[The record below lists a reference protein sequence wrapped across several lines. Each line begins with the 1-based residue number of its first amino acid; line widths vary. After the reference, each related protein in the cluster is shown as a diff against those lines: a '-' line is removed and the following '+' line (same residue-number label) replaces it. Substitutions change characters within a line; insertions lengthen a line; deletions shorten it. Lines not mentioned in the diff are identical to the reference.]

1 MKNFEHIEEELN
13 ETLLELRRCR
23 EREISLAEE
32 NRTILATL
40 SALSNSENK
49 YQIFDELQKV
59 LGQYINF
66 SDFIV
71 ISKQKSEQLFTT
83 FLTTNSAFKDRQW
96 RYGDKFQRV
105 LDGECILLFQPD
117 SLTEFSFLTE
127 VLRQSIGMALMI
139 GIRAQ
144 ASDSV
149 LLLLGSESGQFNT
162 YTKST
167 FLRFRPLIER
177 AISEIE
183 HKEALQHIVEQR
195 TKELQ
200 EARQIAEQANETKSQ
215 FLAMM
220 SHELRTPL
228 NAVIGIIDILQQD
241 SDDYQSDLLTR
252 MGHSAELLQVIIG
265 DILDVSQ
272 IESGHFKLHR
282 QWTNLHARLLGSLE
296 HYQENAKQKHL
307 AFRISAQVS
316 DQYEYFVDPVRL
328 MQIIFNLVGNAIKFT
343 DEGEVKVE
351 LNTADDQLTIIVTDT
366 GIGIKPE
373 KLHYLFTPFIQAD
386 STKTR
391 NYGGSGL
398 GLAITKHLVDLMGGQ
413 IHVESRLGKGTTF
426 HVNLPLHLKKT
437 YQASQSSAVSSCLS
451 PSHKATTE
459 KNILVVEDTKT
470 NQMVIQIL
478 LEQLGYS
485 VTIAGHGQECLDII
499 AKHPDFDLILMD
511 ISMPVMDGI
520 EATQRLRHH
529 NILTPVIALT
539 AHSTPEDREEC
550 LLAGM
555 DDFIVKPFRKHQ
567 IQAMVNKYLNENR

>member
-1 MKNFEHIEEELN
+1 MKNLEHIEELN

-59 LGQYINF
+59 LGQYIDF

-71 ISKQKSEQLFTT
+71 ISKQKSELTFTT
-83 FLTTNSAFKDRQW
+83 FLTTNRVFKDRHW
-96 RYGDKFQRV
+96 RYGNKFQRV

-117 SLTEFSFLTE
+117 SLAEFSFLGE
-127 VLRQSIGMALMI
+127 SLRQSIRMALMI

-149 LLLLGSESGQFNT
+149 LLLLGSENGQFNT
-162 YTKST
+162 DTKST

-183 HKEALQHIVEQR
+183 HKETLQSIVDQR

-228 NAVIGIIDILQQD
+228 NAVIGIIDILQQG

-252 MGHSAELLQVIIG
+252 MGHSAELLHVIIG

-282 QWTNLHARLLGSLE
+282 QWTNLNERLLGSLE
-296 HYQENAKQKHL
+296 HYQSNAEQKNLTFH
-307 AFRISAQVS
+307 ISAQVS

-343 DEGEVKVE
+343 DEGEVSVE
-351 LNTADDQLTIIVTDT
+351 LNTVDDQLSIIVADT

-373 KLHYLFTPFIQAD
+373 KLHHLFTPFIQAD

-391 NYGGSGL
+391 NYGGTGL
-398 GLAITKHLVDLMGGQ
+398 GLAITKHLVDLMGGH
-413 IHVESRLGKGTTF
+413 IYVESRLAKGTTF
-426 HVNLPLHLKKT
+426 HVNLPLCLKKT
-437 YQASQSSAVSSCLS
+437 YQVSQPELPPRDSS
-451 PSHKATTE
+451 SHQPLTQ
-459 KNILVVEDTKT
+459 KNVLVVEDTKT

-478 LEQLGYS
+478 LEQMGYS
-485 VTIAGHGQECLDII
+485 VTIAENGQEFLDII
-499 AKHPDFDLILMD
+499 VKNTDFSLILMD

-520 EATQRLRHH
+520 EATKRLRHH
-529 NILTPVIALT
+529 NILTPVVALT
-539 AHSTPEDREEC
+539 AHSTPEDRDKC

-555 DDFIVKPFRKHQ
+555 DDFIVKPFRKHH
-567 IQAMVNKYLNENR
+567 IQAIVDKYLNENR

>member
-1 MKNFEHIEEELN
+1 MKNLEHIEVLN

-59 LGQYINF
+59 LGQYIDF

-71 ISKQKSEQLFTT
+71 ISKQKSELTFTT
-83 FLTTNSAFKDRQW
+83 FLTTNRVFKDRHW
-96 RYGDKFQRV
+96 RHGNKFQRV

-117 SLTEFSFLTE
+117 SLAEFSFLSE
-127 VLRQSIGMALMI
+127 SLRQSIRMALMI

-149 LLLLGSESGQFNT
+149 LLLLGSENGQFNT
-162 YTKST
+162 DTKST

-183 HKEALQHIVEQR
+183 HKEALQNIVDQR

-228 NAVIGIIDILQQD
+228 NAVIGIIDILQQS

-252 MGHSAELLQVIIG
+252 MGHSAELLHVIIG

-282 QWTNLHARLLGSLE
+282 QWTNLNERLLGSLE
-296 HYQENAKQKHL
+296 HYQNNAEQKNL
-307 AFRISAQVS
+307 AFHISAQVS

-343 DEGEVKVE
+343 DEGEVSVE
-351 LNTADDQLTIIVTDT
+351 LNTADDQLTIIVADT

-373 KLHYLFTPFIQAD
+373 KLHHLFTPFIQAD

-391 NYGGSGL
+391 NYGGTGL

-413 IHVESRLGKGTTF
+413 IHVESRLAKGTTF
-426 HVNLPLHLKKT
+426 HVTLPLCLKKN
-437 YQASQSSAVSSCLS
+437 YQASQSELPPSTPSSYK
-451 PSHKATTE
+451 PATQ
-459 KNILVVEDTKT
+459 KNVLVVEDTKT

-478 LEQLGYS
+478 LEQMGYG
-485 VTIAGHGQECLDII
+485 VTIAGNGQEFLDVI
-499 AKHPDFDLILMD
+499 AENTNFDLILMD

-520 EATQRLRHH
+520 EATKRLRHH
-529 NILTPVIALT
+529 NILTPVVALT
-539 AHSTPEDREEC
+539 AHSTPEDRDKC
-550 LLAGM
+550 LMAGM
-555 DDFIVKPFRKHQ
+555 DDFIVKPFRKHH
-567 IQAMVNKYLNENR
+567 IQAIVNKYLSENR